1 MTQAEPFKAKLLS
14 EIEETSFLFGG
25 VSDGSVAV
33 GDWDFLVS
41 RGDVKVESPCD
52 AAGFP

>member
-14 EIEETSFLFGG
+14 ETEETPFLFGG
-25 VSDGSVAV
+25 VSDGLVAV

-41 RGDVKVESPCD
+41 RGDIKVESPCG
-52 AAGFP
+52 AADFP